1 MRTARRCFECVIAL
15 TLLVAVAGCTSND
28 VPLGTV
34 SGHVTKNGKPQPN
47 LWLEFKPMHG
57 GRPSTARTDASGSY
71 TLAYTPQKSGALV
84 GQHKVR
90 LGSGGEVNG
99 YGDVKSE
106 TELHSEEVEVKL
118 GANTINFDLK

>member
-1 MRTARRCFECVIAL
+1 MRIARRCFECVIAP
-15 TLLVAVAGCTSND
+15 TLLVAIAGCSSND
-28 VPLGTV
+28 VPLGAV

-47 LWLEFKPMHG
+47 LWLEFKPTHG

-99 YGDVKSE
+99 YGDVKPE
-106 TELHSEEVEVKL
+106 TELHSEEVEVKP